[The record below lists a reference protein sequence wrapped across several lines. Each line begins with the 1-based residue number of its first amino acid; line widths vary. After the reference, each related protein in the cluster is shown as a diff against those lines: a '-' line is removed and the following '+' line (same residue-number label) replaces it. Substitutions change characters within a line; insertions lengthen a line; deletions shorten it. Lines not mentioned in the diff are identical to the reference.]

1 MTVIS
6 APLKV
11 SRSAYRVDGEPMP
24 PLESFHTEEYDS
36 KQAALEAAYQM
47 MYGLTRLPHMKVPY
61 IVEPNG
67 SNPRRFRTG
76 VKSALNNR
84 RDRDRARR
92 GRPRRARGAEKLASS
107 WAATLGEKTRGKNQ
121 LG

>member
-1 MTVIS
+1 MTGIS
-6 APLKV
+6 APLQV

-36 KQAALEAAYQM
+36 KEAALEAAYQM

-67 SNPRRFRTG
+67 KRIESEEIQDWCKKRSQQ
-76 VKSALNNR
+76 SA
-84 RDRDRARR
+84 
-92 GRPRRARGAEKLASS
+92 GS
-107 WAATLGEKTRGKNQ
+107 
-121 LG
+121 